1 MNDMHVTPYNE
12 QTAQG
17 LIDLMD
23 EPTSE
28 DKALVKKAFYFARE
42 VHKDHKRNSG
52 EPYFIHLYETA
63 KSLAEL
69 DMDAATISAGLLHD
83 SIEDV
88 GVTAETIEQEFG
100 KEVLFLVQ
108 GVTKLGE
115 LKFRGASRHIESLR
129 RLFVATSKDIRVLM
143 IKLMDRRH
151 NMQTLEHVLPEK
163 RARIAAETLSIYA
176 PLANRLGMGEIK
188 RDLEDLSFKYV
199 HPEEYAKMTEI
210 MEENVR
216 EREPQ
221 LTKVRDALREGLTT
235 HHVQGFR
242 IESRVKGLYSL
253 YDKLKRKGGDTDKIY
268 DILAIRV
275 IVGSIEDCYRALGVV
290 HTLWHPLPGKIK
302 DYIAF
307 PKPNGYR
314 SIHTTVM
321 TKEAGPVEVHLRNEK
336 IHLEAQYGVA
346 SHLSYKEARRPTD
359 RGEQKKN
366 RLWYMQLIPSLLKSS
381 PAKKD
386 IKHDAPGWVDDLAHA
401 HNVEAHT
408 LNENFIREIQ
418 DDFFSHRIF
427 VFTPKGDVVD
437 LPIDSSPLDFAYSIH
452 SEIGDHTAGAKI
464 NSKLVALNTTLHN
477 GDIVE
482 IETKPNAHPNKKWID
497 YVKTTIARKHIQQY
511 FAKQYREHE

>member
-1 MNDMHVTPYNE
+1 MNAELVKREEE
-12 QTAQG
+12 QSAQG

-23 EPTSE
+23 KPTTE
-28 DKALVKKAFYFARE
+28 DKALVKKAFEFARYAHRE
-42 VHKDHKRNSG
+42 HKRNSG

-88 GVTAETIEQEFG
+88 GVTVETMEREFG
-100 KEVLFLVQ
+100 KEVLFLVE

-129 RLFVATSKDIRVLM
+129 RLFVATSRDIRVLM

-151 NMQTLEHVLPEK
+151 NMQTLEHVPPEK
-163 RARIAAETLSIYA
+163 RTRIAAETLSIYA

-188 RDLEDLSFKYV
+188 KDLEDLSFKYV
-199 HPEEYAKMTEI
+199 HPEDYERMSLI
-210 MEENVR
+210 MADTIR

-221 LTKVRDALREGLTT
+221 LTKVRDALKQGLTE
-235 HHVQGFR
+235 HKVQGFR

-253 YDKLKRKGGDTDKIY
+253 YQKLGRKDGDIDKIY

-275 IVGSIEDCYRALGVV
+275 ILGSIEDCYRALGVV

-321 TKEAGPVEVHLRNEK
+321 TPGTGPVEVQLRTEK

-346 SHLSYKEARRPTD
+346 SHLSYKEARRPSD

-366 RLWYMQLIPSLLKSS
+366 RLWYMQLIPSLLRSS
-381 PAKKD
+381 PAKVD
-386 IKHDAPGWVDDLAHA
+386 ITHDAPGWVEDLAHA
-401 HNVEAHT
+401 HNVDTHA
-408 LNENFIREIQ
+408 LNETFIREIQ

-427 VFTPKGDVVD
+427 VFTPKGDVID
-437 LPIDSSPLDFAYSIH
+437 LPVESSPLDFAYSIH
-452 SEIGDHTAGAKI
+452 SEIGDHTAGAKV
-464 NSKLVALNTTLHN
+464 NSKLVALNTILRN

-482 IETKPNAHPNKKWID
+482 IETKTSAHPNKKWID
-497 YVKTTIARKHIQQY
+497 FVKTTIARKHIQQY
-511 FAKQYREHE
+511 FAKQYREKE